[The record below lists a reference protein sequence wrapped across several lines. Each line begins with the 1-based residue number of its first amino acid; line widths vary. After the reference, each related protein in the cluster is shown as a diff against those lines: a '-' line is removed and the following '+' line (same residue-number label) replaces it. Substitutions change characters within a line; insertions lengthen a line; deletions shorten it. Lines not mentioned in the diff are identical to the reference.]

1 MILNITYNKSTG
13 SVTLV
18 DDEELM
24 EATVNQSSLVD
35 SEDELCFEISLNVS
49 AYQTQFEE
57 IEIDGNNN

>member
-13 SVTLV
+13 SITLV

-24 EATVNQSSLVD
+24 EATVNQSNLVD
-35 SEDELCFEISLNVS
+35 NEDELSLEISLNVS

-57 IEIDGNNN
+57 IEVDGNNN

>member
-13 SVTLV
+13 SITLV

-24 EATVNQSSLVD
+24 EATVNESSLVD
-35 SEDELCFEISLNVS
+35 NENELSIEISLNVS

-57 IEIDGNNN
+57 IEIDGNDN